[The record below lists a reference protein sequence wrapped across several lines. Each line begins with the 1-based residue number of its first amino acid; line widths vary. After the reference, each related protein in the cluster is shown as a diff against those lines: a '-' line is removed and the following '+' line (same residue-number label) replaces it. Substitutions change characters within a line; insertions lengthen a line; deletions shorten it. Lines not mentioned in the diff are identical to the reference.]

1 MALGSLVIVDCR
13 FLGPAVSG
21 RGPCVRE
28 DRRDMQAAKFVVLT
42 LTEVFHSRLCLAI
55 VFGFFDP
62 QPSTHRRADRFT
74 FWPDI
79 KISGRDTSRS

>member
-1 MALGSLVIVDCR
+1 MALDSLVIVDCR

-21 RGPCVRE
+21 RGPCVRK
-28 DRRDMQAAKFVVLT
+28 DRRDMQAAKFVVLM
-42 LTEVFHSRLCLAI
+42 LTKVFHSRLCLAI

-62 QPSTHRRADRFT
+62 QPLTHRHADRFT

-79 KISGRDTSRS
+79 EFSGRDISQS